1 MKKTLISTVL
11 PLLALALCSCATT
24 KSKTPQAGI
33 QYRSPEPSSQP
44 LDQDT
49 REPESLYGRFV
60 VTATNGNTVVLRQM
74 SPDQDRSTA
83 RIIVEYPVGLL
94 TPQQG
99 TLIERQKGK
108 GFEVRN
114 VAKSQDGQTN
124 VYVRDL
130 TVR

>member
-1 MKKTLISTVL
+1 M
-11 PLLALALCSCATT
+11 
-24 KSKTPQAGI
+24 
-33 QYRSPEPSSQP
+33 
-44 LDQDT
+44 
-49 REPESLYGRFV
+49 
-60 VTATNGNTVVLRQM
+60 TATNGNTVVLRQM

>member
-1 MKKTLISTVL
+1 
-11 PLLALALCSCATT
+11 
-24 KSKTPQAGI
+24 
-33 QYRSPEPSSQP
+33 
-44 LDQDT
+44 
-49 REPESLYGRFV
+49 

-99 TLIERQKGK
+99 TLIERQK
-108 GFEVRN
+108 
-114 VAKSQDGQTN
+114 AQDGQTN